1 MPVLS
6 AAEPASITL
15 PCGLA
20 ISYEGRNLTLMPSEF
35 YVNDVPFR
43 VSESITL
50 HVDEPPT
57 VSISEDLS
65 SKSVSDRIEQWEQS
79 ITKCSAVANPKFNKA
94 ILVKGTVNTLK
105 DAKNGKIHANA
116 DLLPEQALDPSALS
130 MADTRF
136 AALLGLD
143 MNALVSEG
151 KNKVS
156 YQARTGRI
164 DTIIVDASGKF
175 SILQGSPAPFAPN
188 PPAVPAGATALFN
201 VIVEPGTA
209 LIKSS
214 DLVPIT
220 TGGAISIDKKN
231 KAVMKPFTT
240 AINDGNPVRVVFFG
254 DSITCGGFAYDPA
267 ASFPNKLLSRLHKV
281 YPKSQIGFVNMGIGG
296 SNSSQRMDDFD
307 KAIAQKPDLVI
318 VEFVNDFK
326 LPPATVESNYS
337 AMVAKAK
344 AAGVR
349 LLVCTPH
356 LPLPSYLNMKSWT
369 EVSNSAFPRYLR
381 NLAKQEDIGLADVSM
396 RWENLKA
403 EGLPPEVLL
412 TDGVLHPNEYGH
424 EIYAQE
430 LYACLSP

>member
-1 MPVLS
+1 
-6 AAEPASITL
+6 
-15 PCGLA
+15 
-20 ISYEGRNLTLMPSEF
+20 
-35 YVNDVPFR
+35 
-43 VSESITL
+43 
-50 HVDEPPT
+50 
-57 VSISEDLS
+57 
-65 SKSVSDRIEQWEQS
+65 
-79 ITKCSAVANPKFNKA
+79 
-94 ILVKGTVNTLK
+94 
-105 DAKNGKIHANA
+105 
-116 DLLPEQALDPSALS
+116 
-130 MADTRF
+130 
-136 AALLGLD
+136 
-143 MNALVSEG
+143 
-151 KNKVS
+151 
-156 YQARTGRI
+156 
-164 DTIIVDASGKF
+164 
-175 SILQGSPAPFAPN
+175 
-188 PPAVPAGATALFN
+188 
-201 VIVEPGTA
+201 
-209 LIKSS
+209 
-214 DLVPIT
+214 
-220 TGGAISIDKKN
+220 
-231 KAVMKPFTT
+231 
-240 AINDGNPVRVVFFG
+240 
-254 DSITCGGFAYDPA
+254 
-267 ASFPNKLLSRLHKV
+267 
-281 YPKSQIGFVNMGIGG
+281 MGIGG